1 MATVPVRSG
10 IPQGFVLGPSLLLLY
25 IDELHKIIHDSN
37 IKLFADDIV
46 LCKEIVLWSSSR
58 GSFKNI

>member
-46 LCKEIVLWSSSR
+46 LCKEIVL
-58 GSFKNI
+58 